1 MPKKQHKNSITKNIV
16 QGSAWMISMNWG
28 IRTIGLVNTVILA
41 RLLSPEDFGV
51 FAMGAVVLSLIEAF
65 SDPGVEMLIIREKN
79 PDRSHYD
86 TAWTIV
92 FIQKMA
98 VAVILLLV
106 APLGATFFKEP
117 RAPDVIR
124 CLAIVAAIS
133 SFRNIGV
140 VLFHKELEFSKVFW
154 FKIYT
159 RLGRFFIVIPIA
171 IMLQSYWSLVIG
183 AIVGI
188 ALEVF
193 MSYWVHPYRPKFSLS
208 KIRFFSAFSLR
219 IVAIRIAQFFSKKI
233 DIFVVGRLVDSSL
246 LGVYNVS
253 MQVSR
258 MLTSEIV
265 GPVNQALF
273 PNYAKIV
280 NEKNKLS
287 ISYLNSLSAISII
300 LFPVGLG
307 LSAVSDDVVL
317 ILLGEK
323 WLDAIPFMK
332 WMAVYAIGEGLLQ
345 VISMN
350 ILIVTGNESVSLRLA
365 WFRLFLMSI
374 CISYAGY
381 YVGVSAIPIAATL
394 AIWSLIPLA
403 ILMVSR
409 AVGIV
414 IYDFLSALL
423 RPIISSLA
431 MFTLLAHLPVDTL
444 NPFVRL
450 LAMVLTGG
458 IIYTTILL
466 ALWLVSGRP
475 VGPESI
481 VTRYIR
487 KRFL

>member
-1 MPKKQHKNSITKNIV
+1 
-16 QGSAWMISMNWG
+16 
-28 IRTIGLVNTVILA
+28 
-41 RLLSPEDFGV
+41 
-51 FAMGAVVLSLIEAF
+51 
-65 SDPGVEMLIIREKN
+65 
-79 PDRSHYD
+79 
-86 TAWTIV
+86 
-92 FIQKMA
+92 
-98 VAVILLLV
+98 
-106 APLGATFFKEP
+106 
-117 RAPDVIR
+117 
-124 CLAIVAAIS
+124 VAAIS